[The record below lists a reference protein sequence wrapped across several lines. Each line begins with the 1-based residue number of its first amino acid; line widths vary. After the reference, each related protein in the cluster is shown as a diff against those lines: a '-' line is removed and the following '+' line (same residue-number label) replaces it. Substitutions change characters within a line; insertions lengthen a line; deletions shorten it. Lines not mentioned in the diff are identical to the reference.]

1 MHNALRQ
8 AFAMISDGIK
18 WGLFGGLLL
27 SAIVT
32 GMFVLSLGAALDH
45 SITLLAKVIVVYLV
59 GGAFAGTVVS
69 LLLPLARWT
78 IGAALIGACAV
89 IPAYGGVMIAF
100 QGPRNVSWADLRD
113 FLTLAAA
120 IGAMAG
126 MLLRYRLIKR
136 GLYQPN
142 GGVPGN

>member
-1 MHNALRQ
+1 
-8 AFAMISDGIK
+8 
-18 WGLFGGLLL
+18 
-27 SAIVT
+27 
-32 GMFVLSLGAALDH
+32 
-45 SITLLAKVIVVYLV
+45 
-59 GGAFAGTVVS
+59 
-69 LLLPLARWT
+69 
-78 IGAALIGACAV
+78 
-89 IPAYGGVMIAF
+89 
-100 QGPRNVSWADLRD
+100 LRD